1 MHCKQQ
7 TRRVLITGVG
17 VVSVLGTTRQIFV
30 AAVGDDHFS
39 GFREAEP
46 EGALFSTR
54 PCQFRG
60 QIDEFGDLRPPVR
73 KAIRKAL
80 KLLNRET
87 LLAVAA
93 GQQALAESAIE
104 GTVDSER
111 IGVIFGAG
119 NVCLRPEDFAA
130 SVQACRGEAGRFDFD
145 LWGGQGLPEI
155 EPLWLLKC
163 LPNMPAC
170 YLAMLNDLRGP
181 NNSVTE
187 GPASAN
193 LAVNEA
199 FHGIRDGAADAA
211 LVGATGSLIEPL
223 SMIHEWPDDGQ
234 REDRNGRGTDDMGD
248 RPTFGE
254 GAAAFVLEERDLA
267 LQRGVRPYGE
277 VLGVVS
283 SCETVQSDRTQQRH
297 LLAETIGR
305 CLDRANLEASEIDQ
319 IRIQSDRLEQCIQC
333 IGEANAVIAGISGP
347 GNQLPSVESLV
358 PRAGATGAGE
368 GAIELAA
375 GLLNDRRTY
384 SPSRGRVLLNV
395 SLSADGQ
402 ASCLA
407 VRLAHCDAMS
417 PTHL

>member
-1 MHCKQQ
+1 MHCEEQ
-7 TRRVLITGVG
+7 TRRVLITGLG
-17 VVSVLGTTRQIFV
+17 VVSALGTTRQAF
-30 AAVGDDHFS
+30 AGALGDHHISDCP
-39 GFREAEP
+39 ETEP
-46 EGALFSTR
+46 ESAHFSTR

-60 QIDEFGDLRPPVR
+60 HIDEFGDLRPPVR

-119 NVCLRPEDFAA
+119 NVCLRPEDFVA
-130 SVQACRGEAGRFDFD
+130 SVQACRGEAGQFDFD
-145 LWGGQGLPEI
+145 LWGEQGLPEI

-170 YLAMLNDLRGP
+170 YLAMFNDLRGP

-199 FHGIRDGAADAA
+199 FHGIRDGAADAI

-223 SMIHEWPDDGQ
+223 NMIHQWPDDGQ
-234 REDRNGRGTDDMGD
+234 RQDRNGCGTDNLGD
-248 RPTFGE
+248 RPIFGE
-254 GAAAFVLEERDLA
+254 GAAAFVLEERDRA
-267 LQRGVRPYGE
+267 HQRGARTYGE

-283 SCETVQSDRTQQRH
+283 SCETIRSDRTQQRH
-297 LLAETIGR
+297 LLVETIGR
-305 CLDRANLEASEIDQ
+305 CLGRANLEASEIDQ
-319 IRIQSDRLEQCIQC
+319 IRIQSDRPEQCID
-333 IGEANAVIAGISGP
+333 EANDVMADIVGP
-347 GNQLPSVESLV
+347 SRQQPSIQSLDQRV
-358 PRAGATGAGE
+358 GVTGAGK
-368 GAIELAA
+368 GAAELAA
-375 GLLNDRRTY
+375 GLLNARRTCA
-384 SPSRGRVLLNV
+384 RVGGRVLLNV

-407 VRLAHCDAMS
+407 VRLDPCAAMS
-417 PTHL
+417 PIHL